1 MPEGDSTSQHLAL
14 DLPAMT
20 DPTDDLTYIA
30 AAGDTAERQPPLNAD
45 GPSIHPEALVRD
57 SRLGPWT
64 QVAARSLVSETDFGA
79 YSYVMDNA
87 AIERATIGR
96 FCSIAAHTWINPG
109 NHPTW
114 RASQHHFQYRADQY
128 ALGTR
133 EEAFFD
139 WRRAHPV
146 TLGHD
151 VWVGFGAVVLAGVSV
166 GTGAVVAAGAVVSR
180 DVAPYQI
187 VGGTPAKPIGE
198 RVPADV
204 ADALQRIAWWTW
216 SHAQLKTALPDFR
229 ALDARAFVAKY
240 GR

>member
-1 MPEGDSTSQHLAL
+1 MTDDST
-14 DLPAMT
+14 
-20 DPTDDLTYIA
+20 DLTYVA
-30 AAGDTAERQPPLNAD
+30 AAGDLHDRQPPLTGT

-64 QVAARSLVSETDFGA
+64 LVAARTLVSETDFGA
-79 YSYVMDNA
+79 YSYVMDSA

-128 ALGTR
+128 ALGAR

-151 VWVGFGAVVLAGVSV
+151 VWMGFGAVVLPGVTV
-166 GTGAVVAAGAVVSR
+166 ATGAVLAAGAVVTR

-187 VGGTPAKPIGE
+187 VAGTPAKPIGD
-198 RVPADV
+198 RFPAEV
-204 ADALQRIAWWTW
+204 AEELQRIAWWDW
-216 SHAQLKTALPDFR
+216 PHTALKAALSDFR
-229 ALDARAFVAKY
+229 ALEVRAFIEKY
-240 GR
+240 G

>member
-1 MPEGDSTSQHLAL
+1 MSEQP
-14 DLPAMT
+14 
-20 DPTDDLTYIA
+20 DDLTYIT
-30 AAGDTAERQPPLNAD
+30 AAGDTHDRQPPLTPA
-45 GPSIHPEALVRD
+45 GPSIHPAAVVRD

-64 QVAARSLVSETDFGA
+64 QVAARATVSETDFGA

-87 AIERATIGR
+87 AIERATVGR

-128 ALGTR
+128 GLGDR
-133 EEAFFD
+133 EAAFFD

-151 VWVGFGAVVLAGVSV
+151 VWMGFGAVVLPGVTV
-166 GTGAVVAAGAVVSR
+166 GTGAVLAAGAVVTR
-180 DVAPYQI
+180 DVAPYKI

-198 RVPADV
+198 RFPADV
-204 ADALQRIAWWTW
+204 ADALQQIAWWDW
-216 SHAQLKTALPDFR
+216 SHATLQAALPDFR
-229 ALDARAFVAKY
+229 ALDVRAFIAKY
-240 GR
+240 GG

>member
-1 MPEGDSTSQHLAL
+1 
-14 DLPAMT
+14 MT
-20 DPTDDLTYIA
+20 QQNDDLTYVA
-30 AAGDTAERQPPLNAD
+30 AAGDTVDRQPPLNAD
-45 GPSIHPEALVRD
+45 GPSIHPDALVRD

-64 QVAARSLVSETDFGA
+64 QVAARTLVSETDFGA

-87 AIERATIGR
+87 AIERARVGR

-128 ALGTR
+128 ALGDR

-151 VWVGFGAVVLAGVSV
+151 VWIGFGAVVLPGVSV

-180 DVAPYQI
+180 DVAAYQI
-187 VGGTPAKPIGE
+187 VGGTPAKPIGA
-198 RVPADV
+198 RFPDAV
-204 ADALQRIAWWTW
+204 AEALQRIAWWDW
-216 SHAQLKTALPDFR
+216 SHDALKAALPDFR
-229 ALDARAFVAKY
+229 QLDVHAFIEKY
-240 GR
+240 G